1 MADTAQADILKN
13 YTVTDSGPSRKR
25 LEIEVA
31 ADTVDER
38 LRTSVDTILE
48 EAELPGFRRGKAPKA
63 LVEKRFGSNIRNEAR
78 NQIVA
83 EAYQQAIE
91 KSELKVIGDPFGTQ
105 LADIELEPGK
115 DLKFGLDV
123 EVQPEFDL
131 PKLEGL
137 ELKRP
142 MLEGTNE
149 RVDEELTKICLNEG
163 TLEPHDSSEKGDYLT
178 GNARMVDQGGTEHY
192 NIEGAVV
199 QCPPDGG
206 PNGGK
211 GMILGV
217 MVDDLGKQLGLPK
230 TGETKTI
237 KAKGPEQ
244 HEVEA
249 LRGKELTITFEVTA
263 IDKIVPLDRAELVS
277 RFGLADEAELKG
289 RLRERLEQRIK
300 VQQATAVR
308 QQVAKHL
315 LENTD
320 FELPER
326 LTAQQAGRAMERR
339 RMELMYRGMDEMEI
353 ENHVGQLRAASA
365 AEARQNLKLFF
376 ILNRVAEDMDVQ
388 VSESE
393 ARQRV
398 AEMAFERG
406 ARPEQFFQEL
416 VQSGRIQTVFLQ
428 IREHKTLDAII
439 EKAKVTDVK
448 AEDFDEKDVEA
459 TA

>member
-1 MADTAQADILKN
+1 MADTAQVDILKN

-38 LRTSVDTILE
+38 LRTSVDTLLE
-48 EAELPGFRRGKAPKA
+48 EAELPGFRRGRVPKA
-63 LVEKRFGSNIRNEAR
+63 LVEKRFGANIRSEAR

-91 KSELKVIGDPFGTQ
+91 KSGLKVIGDPFGAK
-105 LADIELEPGK
+105 LADIELEAGK
-115 DLKFGLDV
+115 PLKFGLDV

-131 PKLEGL
+131 PKLEGF

-142 MLEGTNE
+142 MLEVSDE

-163 TLEPHDSSEKGDYLT
+163 TLESHDASEKGDYLT
-178 GNARMVDQGGTEHY
+178 GNAKMVDQDGAEHY

-199 QCPPDGG
+199 QTPPD
-206 PNGGK
+206 GGK

-217 MVDDLGKQLGLPK
+217 MVEDLGKQLGLPK
-230 TGETKTI
+230 PGETASIKT
-237 KAKGPEQ
+237 KGPEQ

-249 LRGKELTITFEVTA
+249 IRGKDLTITFEVTA

-289 RLRERLEQRIK
+289 RLRERLEQRTK
-300 VQQATAVR
+300 VQQATALR
-308 QQVAKHL
+308 QQVARHL
-315 LENTD
+315 LEKVD

-353 ENHVGQLRAASA
+353 ESHVAQLRAASA

-376 ILNRVAEDMDVQ
+376 VLNRVAEDMDIQ
-388 VSESE
+388 VTEAE

-406 ARPEQFFQEL
+406 ARPEPFFQEL
-416 VQSGRIQTVFLQ
+416 VQSGRIQSVFLQ

-439 EKAKVTDVK
+439 EKSKVTDVK
-448 AEDFDEKDVEA
+448 AEDFDEKGVEA

>member
-13 YTVTDSGPSRKR
+13 YTVSDSGPSRKR

-31 ADTVDER
+31 AETVDER
-38 LRTSVDTILE
+38 LRNSVDTLLE
-48 EAELPGFRRGKAPKA
+48 EAELPGFRRGRVPKA
-63 LVEKRFGSNIRNEAR
+63 LLEKRFGSNIKSEAR

-91 KSELKVIGDPFGTQ
+91 KSELKVIGDPFGAQ
-105 LADIELEPGK
+105 MDEIEIEAGK
-115 DLKFGLDV
+115 PLTFGIDV
-123 EVQPEFDL
+123 EVQPEFDM

-142 MLEGTNE
+142 MLEVNDE
-149 RVDEELTKICLNEG
+149 LVEEELTKICLNEG
-163 TLEPHDSSEKGDYLT
+163 SLENHDSSEKGDYLT
-178 GNARMVDQGGTEHY
+178 GNAKMVDQDGAEHY

-206 PNGGK
+206 S

-217 MVDDLGKQLGLPK
+217 MVEDLGKQLGLPK
-230 TGETKTI
+230 PGETATVTT
-237 KAKGPEQ
+237 KGPEQ

-249 LRGKELTITFEVTA
+249 LRGKDLTITFEVTA
-263 IDKIVPLDRAELVS
+263 IDKIVPLERSELVS
-277 RFGLADEAELKG
+277 RFGLADEDELKG
-289 RLRERLEQRIK
+289 RLRERLEQRTK
-300 VQQATAVR
+300 VQQATALR
-308 QQVAKHL
+308 QQVAKHI
-315 LENTD
+315 LESVD

-353 ENHVGQLRAASA
+353 EKHVAQLRASSA
-365 AEARQNLKLFF
+365 AEASQNLKMFF
-376 ILNRVAEDMDVQ
+376 VLNKAAEEMDVQ
-388 VSESE
+388 VSEAE

-416 VQSGRIQTVFLQ
+416 VQSGRIQSVFLQ
-428 IREHKTLDAII
+428 LREHKTLDAII
-439 EKAKVTDVK
+439 DKAKVTDVK
-448 AEDFDEKDVEA
+448 PEDFQGEEVEV

>member
-1 MADTAQADILKN
+1 MADTAQAEILKD

-25 LEIEVA
+25 LEIEVSA
-31 ADTVDER
+31 ETVDQR
-38 LRTSVDTILE
+38 LQTSVDTLLE
-48 EAELPGFRRGKAPKA
+48 EAELPGFRRGRVPKA
-63 LVEKRFGSNIRNEAR
+63 LLEKRFGNNIRSEAR

-83 EAYQQAIE
+83 EAYQQAVE
-91 KSELKVIGDPFGTQ
+91 KSGLKVIGDPFGTQ
-105 LADIELEPGK
+105 LNDIEIEPGK
-115 DLKFGLDV
+115 PLKFGIDV

-131 PKLEGL
+131 PKFEGL

-142 MLEGTNE
+142 MLEVTDE
-149 RVDEELTKICLNEG
+149 RVEDELTKICLNEG
-163 TLEPHDSSEKGDYLT
+163 SLESHDSAEAGDYVT
-178 GNARMVDQGGTEHY
+178 GNARMVDQDGAEHY

-206 PNGGK
+206 S

-217 MVDDLGKQLGLPK
+217 LVEDLGKQLGLPK
-230 TGETKTI
+230 IGEAKTI
-237 KAKGPEQ
+237 KTKGPEQ

-249 LRGKELTITFEVTA
+249 LRGKDLTITFECTA

-277 RFGLADEAELKG
+277 RFGLADEDELKG
-289 RLRERLEQRIK
+289 RLRERLEQRIR
-300 VQQATAVR
+300 VQQSTAVR

-315 LENTD
+315 LSAVD

-353 ENHVGQLRAASA
+353 EKHVAQLRAASA
-365 AEARQNLKLFF
+365 AEAKDNLKLFF

-388 VSESE
+388 VTEGE

-416 VQSGRIQTVFLQ
+416 VQSGRIQSVFLQ

-448 AEDFDEKDVEA
+448 AEEMEGDEVEA

>member
-31 ADTVDER
+31 AETVDQR
-38 LRTSVDTILE
+38 LRDSVDTLLE
-48 EAELPGFRRGKAPKA
+48 EAELPGFRRGRVPKS
-63 LVEKRFGSNIRNEAR
+63 LLQKRFGDNIRTEAR

-91 KSELKVIGDPFGTQ
+91 KSGLKVIGDPFGTQ
-105 LADIELEPGK
+105 LKDIEIQAGK
-115 DLKFGLDV
+115 PLKFGLDV

-142 MLEGTNE
+142 MIEIGQE

-163 TLEPHDSSEKGDYLT
+163 TLESHDESHAGDYLT
-178 GNARMVDQGGTEHY
+178 GNAKMVDADGAEHY

-206 PNGGK
+206 K

-217 MVDDLGKQLGLPK
+217 FVDDLGKQLGLPK
-230 TGETKTI
+230 VGDSKTI
-237 KAKGPEQ
+237 TTTGPEQ

-249 LRGKELTITFEVTA
+249 LRGKKLTITFEVTA
-263 IDKIVPLDRAELVS
+263 IDKIVPMERSELVS
-277 RFGLADEAELKG
+277 RFGLESEQELKD

-300 VQQATAVR
+300 IQQATALR
-308 QQVAKHL
+308 QQVARHL
-315 LENTD
+315 LDNVD

-326 LTAQQAGRAMERR
+326 MTAQQAARAMERR
-339 RMELMYRGMDEMEI
+339 RMELMYRGMDEMDI
-353 ENHVGQLRAASA
+353 EKHVAQLRAASV
-365 AEARQNLKLFF
+365 AEARQNMKLFF
-376 ILNRVAEDMDVQ
+376 ILNRVAEEMDVQ
-388 VSESE
+388 VSENE
-393 ARQRV
+393 ARQHV
-398 AEMAFERG
+398 AQMAFERG

-416 VQSGRIQTVFLQ
+416 VQSNRIQSVFLQ

-439 EKAKVTDVK
+439 EKASVNDVK
-448 AEDFDEKDVEA
+448 ADQMDSQDVEA
-459 TA
+459 SA

>member
-1 MADTAQADILKN
+1 
-13 YTVTDSGPSRKR
+13 V
-25 LEIEVA
+25 
-31 ADTVDER
+31 
-38 LRTSVDTILE
+38 
-48 EAELPGFRRGKAPKA
+48 
-63 LVEKRFGSNIRNEAR
+63 
-78 NQIVA
+78 
-83 EAYQQAIE
+83 
-91 KSELKVIGDPFGTQ
+91 KSELLVIGDPFGTRM
-105 LADIELEPGK
+105 AEIELEPGK

-142 MLEGTNE
+142 LIEISDE

-163 TLEPHDSSEKGDYLT
+163 SLEAHDASEKGDYLT
-178 GNARMVDQGGTEHY
+178 GNAKMVDADGTEHY

-199 QCPPDGG
+199 QCPPD
-206 PNGGK
+206 GGK

-230 TGETKTI
+230 AGDSVTI

-249 LRGKELTITFEVTA
+249 LRDKDLTVTFEVTA
-263 IDKIVPLDRAELVS
+263 IDKIVPLERSELVS

-353 ENHVGQLRAASA
+353 ESHIGQLRAASA

-428 IREHKTLDAII
+428 IREHKTLDAIVA
-439 EKAKVTDVK
+439 KANVTDVK
-448 AEDFDEKDVEA
+448 AEDFNDKDVEA

>member
-1 MADTAQADILKN
+1 MADTAQADILKD

-31 ADTVDER
+31 SDTVDER
-38 LRTSVDTILE
+38 LRSSVDTILE
-48 EAELPGFRRGKAPKA
+48 EAELPGFRRGRVPKA

-83 EAYQQAIE
+83 EAYQQAVE
-91 KSELKVIGDPFGTQ
+91 KSGLKVIGDPFGTQ
-105 LADIELEPGK
+105 LKDIELEAGK
-115 DLKFGLDV
+115 PLKFGLDV

-137 ELKRP
+137 ELKKP
-142 MLEGTNE
+142 VLEVSDE

-163 TLEPHDSSEKGDYLT
+163 TLESHEASEKGDYLT
-178 GNARMVDQGGTEHY
+178 GNAKMVDADDTEHY

-199 QCPPDGG
+199 QCPPDG
-206 PNGGK
+206 K
-211 GMILGV
+211 QGMILGV

-230 TGETKTI
+230 VGDTATI
-237 KAKGPEQ
+237 KTKGPEQ

-249 LRGKELTITFEVTA
+249 LRGKDLTVTFEVTA
-263 IDKIVPLDRAELVS
+263 IDKIVPLDRAELVA
-277 RFGLADEAELKG
+277 RFSLENEDELKT
-289 RLRERLEQRIK
+289 RLRERLEQRSRI
-300 VQQATAVR
+300 QQTTVLR

-315 LENTD
+315 LENTE

-326 LTAQQAGRAMERR
+326 MTAQQAGRAMERR
-339 RMELMYRGMDEMEI
+339 RMELMYRGMDEAEI
-353 ENHVGQLRAASA
+353 ESHVAQLRAASA

-376 ILNRVAEDMDVQ
+376 VLNRVAEDMDVQ
-388 VSESE
+388 VSENE

-416 VQSGRIQTVFLQ
+416 VQSGRIQSIFLQ
-428 IREHKTLDAII
+428 IREHKTLDAIV
-439 EKAKVTDVK
+439 EKSTVKEVK
-448 AEDFDEKDVEA
+448 AEELEGELGEGVEP

>member
-38 LRTSVDTILE
+38 LRTSVDTLLE
-48 EAELPGFRRGKAPKA
+48 EAELPGFRRGRVPKA
-63 LVEKRFGSNIRNEAR
+63 LVEKRFGSNIRAEAR

-83 EAYQQAIE
+83 EAYQQAVE
-91 KSELKVIGDPFGTQ
+91 KAGLKVIGDPFGAK
-105 LADIELEPGK
+105 LADIELVAGQP
-115 DLKFGLDV
+115 LKFGLDV
-123 EVQPEFDL
+123 EVQPEFEL

-142 MLEGTNE
+142 MLEVSDD
-149 RVDEELTKICLNEG
+149 RVEEELTKICLNEG
-163 TLEPHDSSEKGDYLT
+163 SLESHEASEKGDYLT
-178 GNARMVDQGGTEHY
+178 GNAIMVDQDGAEHY

-199 QCPPDGG
+199 QTPPDGG
-206 PNGGK
+206 K
-211 GMILGV
+211 GMVLGV
-217 MVDDLGKQLGLPK
+217 MVEDLGKQLGLPK
-230 TGETKTI
+230 PGETATI
-237 KAKGPEQ
+237 KTKGPEQ

-249 LRGKELTITFEVTA
+249 LRGKDLTITFQVTA

-277 RFGLADEAELKG
+277 RFGLVDEAELKG
-289 RLRERLEQRIK
+289 RLRERLEQRTK
-300 VQQATAVR
+300 VQQATALR
-308 QQVAKHL
+308 QQVARYL
-315 LENTD
+315 LEKVD

-353 ENHVGQLRAASA
+353 ESHVAQLRAASA
-365 AEARQNLKLFF
+365 AEAKQNLKLFF
-376 ILNRVAEDMDVQ
+376 VLNRVAEDMDIQ
-388 VSESE
+388 VTEGE

-398 AEMAFERG
+398 AQMAFERG
-406 ARPEQFFQEL
+406 ARPEPFFQEL
-416 VQSGRIQTVFLQ
+416 VQSGRIQSVFLQ

-439 EKAKVTDVK
+439 EKSKVTDVK

>member
-48 EAELPGFRRGKAPKA
+48 EAELPGFRRGRAPKA
-63 LVEKRFGSNIRNEAR
+63 LVEKRFGSNIKNEAR

-105 LADIELEPGK
+105 MADIELEQGK

-131 PKLEGL
+131 PNLDGL

-142 MLEGTNE
+142 MFEVSDE
-149 RVDEELTKICLNEG
+149 RVEEELTKICLNEG
-163 TLEPHDSSEKGDYLT
+163 TLESHDSSEKGDYLT
-178 GNARMVDQGGTEHY
+178 GNAKMVDAEGTEHY

-206 PNGGK
+206 K

-217 MVDDLGKQLGLPK
+217 MVNDLGKQLGLPK
-230 TGETKTI
+230 AGDTATI

-249 LRGKELTITFEVTA
+249 IREKDLTITFEVTS
-263 IDKIVPLDRAELVS
+263 IDKIVPLDRAELVT
-277 RFGLADEAELKG
+277 RFSLESEDELKG
-289 RLRERLEQRIK
+289 RLRERLEQRTK

-315 LENTD
+315 LENTE

-353 ENHVGQLRAASA
+353 ESHVGQLRAASA

-376 ILNRVAEDMDVQ
+376 ILNRVGEDMDVQ
-388 VSESE
+388 VSEQE

-416 VQSGRIQTVFLQ
+416 VQSGRIQSVFLQ
-428 IREHKTLDAII
+428 IREHKTLDAIV

-448 AEDFDEKDVEA
+448 AEDFDEQEVET

>member
-1 MADTAQADILKN
+1 MADTAQADILKD

-31 ADTVDER
+31 AQTVDER
-38 LRTSVDTILE
+38 LRTSVDTLLE
-48 EAELPGFRRGKAPKA
+48 EAELPGFRRGRAPKA
-63 LVEKRFGSNIRNEAR
+63 LVEKRFGSNIRSEAR
-78 NQIVA
+78 NQLVA
-83 EAYQQAIE
+83 EAYQQAVE
-91 KSELKVIGDPFGTQ
+91 KSGLKVIGDPFGAQ
-105 LADIELEPGK
+105 LSDIELEAGK
-115 DLKFGLDV
+115 PLKFGLDV

-142 MLEGTNE
+142 MLEVSDE

-163 TLEPHDSSEKGDYLT
+163 TLESHDTSEKGDYLT
-178 GNARMVDQGGTEHY
+178 GNAKMVDQDGVEHY

-199 QCPPDGG
+199 QTPPDGKG
-206 PNGGK
+206 

-217 MVDDLGKQLGLPK
+217 LVEDLGKQLGLPK
-230 TGETKTI
+230 PGETKTV

-249 LRGKELTITFEVTA
+249 LRGKDLTITFEVTA

-289 RLRERLEQRIK
+289 RLRERLEQRIRI
-300 VQQATAVR
+300 QQSTALR

-315 LENTD
+315 LESTD
-320 FELPER
+320 FALPER
-326 LTAQQAGRAMERR
+326 MTAQQAGRAMERR
-339 RMELMYRGMDEMEI
+339 RMELLYRGMDETDI
-353 ENHVGQLRAASA
+353 ERHVAQLRAASA

-376 ILNRVAEDMDVQ
+376 ILNRVAEEMDVQ
-388 VSESE
+388 VSENE

-406 ARPEQFFQEL
+406 ARPEAFFQEL
-416 VQSGRIQTVFLQ
+416 VQSGRIQSVFLQ

-439 EKAKVTDVK
+439 EKAKVKDVK
-448 AEDFDEKDVEA
+448 AEDFNEHEVET

>member
-31 ADTVDER
+31 AETVDER

-63 LVEKRFGSNIRNEAR
+63 LVEKRFGSNIKNEAR
-78 NQIVA
+78 NQLVS
-83 EAYQQAIE
+83 EAYQKAIE

-105 LADIELEPGK
+105 LNDIELEAGK

-123 EVQPEFDL
+123 EVQPEFEL

-142 MLEGTNE
+142 MIEVSDE
-149 RVDEELTKICLNEG
+149 RVEEELTKICLNEG
-163 TLEPHDSSEKGDYLT
+163 TLEAHDSSEKGDYLT
-178 GNARMVDQGGTEHY
+178 GNAKMVDKDGTEHY

-199 QCPPDGG
+199 QTPPD
-206 PNGGK
+206 GGK

-230 TGETKTI
+230 AGDTKTM

-249 LRGKELTITFEVTA
+249 LRDKDLTITFEVTA
-263 IDKIVPLDRAELVS
+263 IDKIVPLDRAELLT
-277 RFGLADEAELKG
+277 RFGLENEDELKA
-289 RLRERLEQRIK
+289 RLRERLEQRTK

-308 QQVAKHL
+308 QQVAKYL
-315 LENTD
+315 LEKVD

-353 ENHVGQLRAASA
+353 EGHVGQLRAASA

-388 VSESE
+388 VSENE

-416 VQSGRIQTVFLQ
+416 VQSGRIQSIFLQ
-428 IREHKTLDAII
+428 IREHKTLDAIV

-448 AEDFDEKDVEA
+448 AEDFNEKDVEA

>member
-31 ADTVDER
+31 AETVDER

-63 LVEKRFGSNIRNEAR
+63 LVEKRFGSNIKNEAR
-78 NQIVA
+78 NQLVS
-83 EAYQQAIE
+83 EAYQKAIE

-105 LADIELEPGK
+105 LNDIELEQGK

-123 EVQPEFDL
+123 EVQPEFQL
-131 PKLEGL
+131 PKLDGL

-142 MLEGTNE
+142 MIEVSDE
-149 RVDEELTKICLNEG
+149 RVEEELTKICLNEG
-163 TLEPHDSSEKGDYLT
+163 TLEAHDSSEKGDYLT
-178 GNARMVDQGGTEHY
+178 GNAKMVDAEGTEHY

-199 QCPPDGG
+199 QTPPD
-206 PNGGK
+206 GGK

-230 TGETKTI
+230 AGDTKTM

-249 LRGKELTITFEVTA
+249 LRDKDLTITFEVTA
-263 IDKIVPLDRAELVS
+263 IDKIVPLDRAELLT
-277 RFGLADEAELKG
+277 RFGLENEDELKA
-289 RLRERLEQRIK
+289 RLRERLEQRTK

-308 QQVAKHL
+308 QQVAKYL
-315 LENTD
+315 LEKVD

-353 ENHVGQLRAASA
+353 EGHVGQLRAASA

-388 VSESE
+388 VSENE

-416 VQSGRIQTVFLQ
+416 VQSGRIQSIFLQ
-428 IREHKTLDAII
+428 IREHKTLDAIV

-448 AEDFDEKDVEA
+448 AEDFNEKDVEA